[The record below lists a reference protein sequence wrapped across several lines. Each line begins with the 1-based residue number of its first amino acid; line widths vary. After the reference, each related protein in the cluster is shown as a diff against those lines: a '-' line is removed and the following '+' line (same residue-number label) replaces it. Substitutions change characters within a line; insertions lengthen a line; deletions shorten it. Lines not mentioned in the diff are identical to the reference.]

1 MVRKLKTKFLI
12 HLLYG
17 PDLVPTDYYHFWT
30 IKKHYMEADVDT
42 KGVWKP
48 AIRSNGKCNSQ
59 REHYEHKETGDKDF
73 TERGE
78 VPVYECVYSNDYSD
92 DINKNN

>member
-1 MVRKLKTKFLI
+1 
-12 HLLYG
+12 
-17 PDLVPTDYYHFWT
+17 
-30 IKKHYMEADVDT
+30 MEADVDT

-59 REHYEHKETGDKDF
+59 REHKEHKETGNKDF

-78 VPVYECVYSNDYSD
+78 VPVYECVYLLQIYIAMTTVMTST
-92 DINKNN
+92 KTNNRLKTLTLS